1 MKINEQK
8 LKEEI
13 ITLAKRRGPDKT
25 ICPSEAARAVDSDN
39 WRTLMED
46 IRDAAQS
53 LQEKGFIT
61 VEQNG
66 EPVDLNEVSG
76 PVRLRINPGQ
86 SA

>member
-46 IRDAAQS
+46 IRAAAQS

>member
-66 EPVDLNEVSG
+66 EPVDLKEVSG